1 MRVLDWQWKFITQ
14 FEKKTHTVFS
24 LDLWQHGKI
33 LKDFFNTLVSKI
45 KRYIE
50 YSSFDKGGR
59 RVRLGHG
66 WGIICFNRIA
76 FERIEIWKL
85 TSQLEKQRWGKML
98 KYQTGRHPWSCF
110 GRWASRKIIAVGGGY
125 QTGQILLYR
134 VAQVPLNDICC
145 SYSVLPPTFLLS
157 FLY

>member
-14 FEKKTHTVFS
+14 FEKNNNSIFS
-24 LDLWQHGKI
+24 FDLWQHGKS
-33 LKDFFNTLVSKI
+33 LKNFNTLVSKI

-59 RVRLGHG
+59 RARIVHG
-66 WGIICFNRIA
+66 WGTIACFNRIA

-85 TSQLEKQRWGKML
+85 TYHSWKSRGG
-98 KYQTGRHPWSCF
+98 GRCWSARQGRQPWSCF
-110 GRWASRKIIAVGGGY
+110 GRWGRRKIIAVGGGY
-125 QTGQILLYR
+125 QTGQVLLYK
-134 VAQVPLNDICC
+134 VPLNDLCC